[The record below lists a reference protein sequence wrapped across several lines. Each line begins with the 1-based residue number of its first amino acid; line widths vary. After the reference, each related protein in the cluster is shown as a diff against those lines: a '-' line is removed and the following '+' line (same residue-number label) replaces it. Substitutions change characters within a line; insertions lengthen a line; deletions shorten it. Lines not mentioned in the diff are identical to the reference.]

1 MHFRSTEIKT
11 QIVSIGQTFRICSM
25 YIFNTSLHTF
35 EYFIEVFQIIFSYLF
50 HYYFRSTE
58 IKTQMVSIGGSVENV
73 LATFPV
79 TWYPRFK

>member
-11 QIVSIGQTFRICSM
+11 QIVSIGICSM

-58 IKTQMVSIGGSVENV
+58 IKTQMVSIGGSVANV

-79 TWYPRFK
+79 TWFPRFK